1 MYPEGGWSCIRNGG
15 MRKTTPWTLDQDL
28 MRLKPKIDN
37 PNWASLVLF
46 VQHTII
52 ICFYSYCPNLV
63 KNWNSLWL
71 RSPMTTDWLL
81 WPESFF
87 GMWSVDQTTNHPCHR
102 SFDHIHVI
110 VPTVYMEHIRPTI
123 VGQEELWQIFRQ
135 PQTSKKEYA
144 QTFFCRW

>member
-28 MRLKPKIDN
+28 MMLKPKIDTNN

-71 RSPMTTDWLL
+71 RRPMTTDWLL

-87 GMWSVDQTTNHPCHR
+87 GMWSDDQPSMPPSIRPHSCHR
-102 SFDHIHVI
+102 SNCVYGAYPTNNCGTRRI
-110 VPTVYMEHIRPTI
+110 VANISPTTNVKERIRAN
-123 VGQEELWQIFRQ
+123 LFL
-135 PQTSKKEYA
+135 
-144 QTFFCRW
+144 